1 MNAILKLLFP
11 PKCMLCGMP
20 LRDNEEICGDCRQKV
35 LLNTAPP
42 RMEKGAFFEKAAAGL
57 WYETHVRNAVHG
69 LKYREKQNYARPLA
83 RVMTYAYQ
91 HKIGEECD
99 LIAFVPT
106 NPSTLRKRG
115 YDQAQLLAEALSE
128 MLDIPW
134 VQALEKTR
142 ETQPMH
148 GLKPDARRAN
158 VLGAYRVCCQAD
170 LLLGKRV
177 LLVDDILTTGSTL
190 SECARMLKAAGT
202 LRVYGLCAAAT
213 RKTS

>member
-1 MNAILKLLFP
+1 
-11 PKCMLCGMP
+11 MLCGMP
-20 LRDNEEICGDCRQKV
+20 LRENEEICGDCRQKV

-57 WYETHVRNAVHG
+57 WYETHVRNAVRG

-170 LLLGKRV
+170 LLRGKRV

-190 SECARMLKAAGT
+190 SECARMLKAAGA